1 MDPNSTHLDDPLL
14 RRAEELGLDDIIRLD
29 LDPDDHDDGWHQGAP
44 RTTPDRSS
52 VGYRGRR

>member
-1 MDPNSTHLDDPLL
+1 MDPSSDAY
-14 RRAEELGLDDIIRLD
+14 AERMEALGLDPDDIIELD
-29 LDPDDHDDGWHQGAP
+29 LDPDDNDGGWHQGAP